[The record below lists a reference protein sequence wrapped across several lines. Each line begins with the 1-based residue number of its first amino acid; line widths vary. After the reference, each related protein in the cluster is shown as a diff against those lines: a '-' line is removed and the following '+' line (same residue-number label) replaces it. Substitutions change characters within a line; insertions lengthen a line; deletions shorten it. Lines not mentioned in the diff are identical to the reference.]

1 MPYITARGRVDS
13 IDDTSYEREITKDG
27 AKVKE
32 TVTKFQL
39 ILSIPGSSEPMRFD
53 MTPEVAPPVAKADQ
67 WETDETWVVVTADS
81 MRLMSG
87 SAEGGRAWAMV
98 TFTATKVEEMS
109 AAERATLQAAR
120 KQVKQAKK
128 QKAAEAKKA
137 KADAKKTAQP
147 AA

>member
-32 TVTKFQL
+32 TVTKFQM

-53 MTPEVAPPVAKADQ
+53 MTPEVAPPSAKADQ

-87 SAEGGRAWAMV
+87 ATDGRAWAMV

-137 KADAKKTAQP
+137 KAAAKQAKP
-147 AA
+147 VAA

>member
-1 MPYITARGRVDS
+1 MPYITVRGRVDS
-13 IDDTSYEREITKDG
+13 IDDTLYEREVLKDG

-32 TVTKFQL
+32 TITKFQM
-39 ILSIPGSSEPMRFD
+39 ILSIPGSSEPMKFD

-67 WETDETWVVVTADS
+67 WETDETWVVVTADA

-87 SAEGGRAWAMV
+87 STDGRAWAMV

-109 AAERATLQAAR
+109 QQERTNLQAAR

-137 KADAKKTAQP
+137 KAAAKQAKP
-147 AA
+147 VAA

>member
-32 TVTKFQL
+32 TVTKFQM

-87 SAEGGRAWAMV
+87 STEGRAWAMV

-137 KADAKKTAQP
+137 KAAAKQAKP
-147 AA
+147 VAA